1 MNLPRPSAK
10 TATTPADLANWLA
23 AAYDVLLPLSADA
36 ISPARIPALLA
47 ITMPTLDELRATR
60 GDPNGLSG
68 PRACILAGKVDP
80 LDGGEGVFIWNV
92 TSIAVDDDG
101 VTTVESPA
109 AGVPDGA
116 PGRWIRHT
124 PQVIIP
130 PPPQAD
136 IQEFSADGMWTKP
149 AVVNG
154 YSPKWVRIELV
165 PWGASGAG
173 GGNTGEGTAGGA
185 SGVGVYEG
193 PASLFGATEAVTFG
207 AQPLGS
213 AGSAGAAANG
223 TDAPD
228 ATFGAWLR
236 VAGGKKGLAGG
247 GAGGLGGYGN
257 MGTGGKGGGP
267 AGAVGL
273 PGTGRAAG
281 GGGGGGAAGGNGGN
295 GGNAGPDR
303 ATNLTG
309 GTGGAGAGGAAS
321 SGAVGELG
329 GGGGGAGGAGGTG
342 GSPNGFNG
350 SAGGRYGAGG
360 GGGGGIAF
368 GGTGGNGGD
377 SGLCFG
383 RVTTWF

>member
-10 TATTPADLANWLA
+10 TATTPAELATWLA
-23 AAYDVLLPLSADA
+23 AAYDVLLPLSKDA
-36 ISPARIPALLA
+36 ISPERIPALLA

-60 GDPNGLSG
+60 GDPEGLTG

-80 LDGGEGVFIWNV
+80 LDGSEGVFIWNT

-136 IQEFSADGMWTKP
+136 IQEFAANGAWVKP
-149 AVVNG
+149 AVVSG

-173 GGNTGEGTAGGA
+173 GGNTGEGGGGGA
-185 SGVGVYEG
+185 SGVGAYEG
-193 PASLFGATEAVTFG
+193 PASLFGASEAVTVG
-207 AQPLGS
+207 AQPLGGT
-213 AGSAGAAANG
+213 GSAGVG
-223 TDAPD
+223 GDGVDAPD

-236 VAGGKKGLAGG
+236 VKGGKKGLAGG
-247 GAGGLGGYGN
+247 GAGGAGGYGN
-257 MGTGGKGGGP
+257 MGTGG
-267 AGAVGL
+267 AGAATGGTGST
-273 PGTGRAAG
+273 GTGRAG
-281 GGGGGGAAGGNGGN
+281 GGGGAGGSGNGGSGGNG
-295 GGNAGPDR
+295 GPDR
-303 ATNLTG
+303 ATTLTG
-309 GTGGAGAGGAAS
+309 GVGGAGAGGAAM

-360 GGGGGIAF
+360 GGGGTIAF

-377 SGLCFG
+377 GGPCLA
-383 RVTTWF
+383 RITTWY